1 MPVQEQP
8 RPGQPATKRG
18 EQELQQPNIMV
29 LSEDE
34 EAQMAYHMST
44 TDETMRFYDV
54 DELQELIY
62 SDADCRSPA

>member
-1 MPVQEQP
+1 
-8 RPGQPATKRG
+8 
-18 EQELQQPNIMV
+18 MV

-54 DELQELIY
+54 DELQELIQ
-62 SDADCRSPA
+62 SDADCRSPAKDHYNNPGGYHHNSGGNY

>member
-1 MPVQEQP
+1 
-8 RPGQPATKRG
+8 
-18 EQELQQPNIMV
+18 MV

-62 SDADCRSPA
+62 SDADCRSPS